1 MKKQEGIINWGN
13 VFLSYAGISNT
24 GRVRK
29 ENEDDFLV
37 MEKHCLF
44 CVADGMGGQEAGQ
57 LASRTT
63 LESVAK
69 SINYLSDPQDT
80 TMPYGLTDDMLDK
93 PLLANITQFS
103 NFQVNKTSAG
113 RIMGSTLVAA
123 HFTENSLDIVHVG
136 DSRLYL
142 WRENQLTQLTE
153 DHSLVYELFKLGK
166 ITQQEMRDHQMR
178 NVITR
183 AIGANTS
190 VEPTLGHI
198 DISVG
203 DIYLLCSDGLTTMLE
218 AGEIINIFE
227 KAPTD
232 LSSLAETFVTQANE
246 AGGRD
251 NITVLL
257 ISVQQATVSSHKVV

>member
-1 MKKQEGIINWGN
+1 MKKKEGKINWGD
-13 VFLSYAGISNT
+13 FTLAYSGFSDK
-24 GRVRK
+24 GRIRK
-29 ENEDDFLV
+29 ENEDDFLI
-37 MEKHCLF
+37 MEKHLLF
-44 CVADGMGGQEAGQ
+44 CVADGMGGQEAGK

-69 SINYLSDPQDT
+69 SMNYLNDT
-80 TMPYGLTDDMLDK
+80 EDATMPYGLTKDMLEK
-93 PLLANITQFS
+93 SLLANITLFS
-103 NFQVNKTSAG
+103 NSQVNKISAG
-113 RIMGSTLVAA
+113 RTMGSTLVAA
-123 HFTENSLDIVHVG
+123 HFTKNSLDIAHVG

-142 WRENQLTQLTE
+142 WRKGQLTQLTE

-166 ITQQEMRDHQMR
+166 ITQEDMLKHQMR

-198 DISVG
+198 DVSAG
-203 DIYLLCSDGLTTMLE
+203 DIYLLCSDGLTNML
-218 AGEIINIFE
+218 AASDMINIFE
-227 KAPTD
+227 SESC
-232 LSSLAETFVTQANE
+232 LSSLAQSFITKAND

-257 ISVQQATVSSHKVV
+257 ISVQKTT

>member
-1 MKKQEGIINWGN
+1 MKKQEGTINWGDF
-13 VFLSYAGISNT
+13 FLSYSGISDK
-24 GRVRK
+24 GQVRK

-37 MEKHCLF
+37 MEQHCLF

-69 SINYLSDPQDT
+69 SINYLNGTDDS
-80 TMPYGLTDDMLDK
+80 TMPYGLTNDMLDK
-93 PLLANITQFS
+93 PLLANLAQFS
-103 NFQVNKTSAG
+103 NAQVNKKSAG
-113 RIMGSTLVAA
+113 RTMGSTLVAA
-123 HFTENSLDIVHVG
+123 HFTQNSVDIAHVG

-142 WRENQLTQLTE
+142 WREGQLTQLTE

-166 ITQQEMRDHQMR
+166 ITQQEMREHQMR

-198 DISVG
+198 DVSAG

-218 AGEIINIFE
+218 AHDIIKTFE
-227 KAPTD
+227 NGTNTNS
-232 LSSLAETFVTQANE
+232 LTSLAQAFVTKAND

-257 ISVQQATVSSHKVV
+257 ISVQKAT

>member
-1 MKKQEGIINWGN
+1 MKKQEGRISWGKYT
-13 VFLSYAGISNT
+13 LSYSGISDT
-24 GRVRK
+24 GLVRK

-37 MEKHCLF
+37 MEQHFLF
-44 CVADGMGGQEAGQ
+44 CVADGMGGQEAGK

-69 SINYLSDPQDT
+69 SMNYLNGTEDA
-80 TMPYGLTDDMLDK
+80 TMPYGLTEDMLEK
-93 PLLANITQFS
+93 PLLTNITQFS
-103 NFQVNKTSAG
+103 NSQVNKKSSG
-113 RIMGSTLVAA
+113 RAMGSTLVAA
-123 HFTENSLDIVHVG
+123 HFTESSLDISHVG

-142 WRENQLTQLTE
+142 WREGQLTQLTE

-166 ITQQEMRDHQMR
+166 ITQQEMQEHQMR

-183 AIGANTS
+183 AIGADTS

-198 DISVG
+198 EVSDSDIF
-203 DIYLLCSDGLTTMLE
+203 LLCSDGLTNMLQSY
-218 AGEIINIFE
+218 EIVKTFE
-227 KAPTD
+227 IESN
-232 LSSLAETFVTQANE
+232 LSSLAQSLITQANN

-257 ISVQQATVSSHKVV
+257 ISVQQAT

>member
-1 MKKQEGIINWGN
+1 MKKQEGIINWDN
-13 VFLSYAGISNT
+13 LFLSYSGISNT

-37 MEKHCLF
+37 MEKHHLF

-69 SINYLSDPQDT
+69 SINYLKDPEDT
-80 TMPYGLTDDMLDK
+80 TMPYGLTDDMMDK

-103 NFQVNKTSAG
+103 NSQVNKKSAG
-113 RIMGSTLVAA
+113 RTMGSTLVAA
-123 HFTENSLDIVHVG
+123 HFTKNSLDIAHVG

-142 WRENQLTQLTE
+142 WRGGQLTQLTE

-166 ITQQEMRDHQMR
+166 INQQEMREHQMR

-198 DISVG
+198 DVLVG

-218 AGEIINIFE
+218 AGEIIKIFE
-227 KAPTD
+227 NGSTD
-232 LSSLAETFVTQANE
+232 LSDLAQSFVTQAND

-257 ISVQQATVSSHKVV
+257 ISVQNTTT

>member
-1 MKKQEGIINWGN
+1 MKKQEGKISLRNYT
-13 VFLSYAGISNT
+13 LSYSGISDT
-24 GRVRK
+24 GQIRK
-29 ENEDDFLV
+29 ENEDDFLI

-44 CVADGMGGQEAGQ
+44 CVADGMGGQEAGK

-69 SINYLSDPQDT
+69 SMNYLNGPEDA
-80 TMPYGLTDDMLDK
+80 TMPYGLTEDMLTL
-93 PLLANITQFS
+93 PLLTNITKFS
-103 NFQVNKTSAG
+103 NSQVNKKSAG
-113 RIMGSTLVAA
+113 RTMGSTLVAA
-123 HFTENSLDIVHVG
+123 HFTANSLDISHVG

-142 WRENQLTQLTE
+142 WREGQLTQLTE

-166 ITQQEMRDHQMR
+166 ITQQEMHEHQMR

-183 AIGANTS
+183 AIGANNS

-198 DISVG
+198 DVSDD
-203 DIYLLCSDGLTTMLE
+203 DIFLLCSDGLTNMLE
-218 AGEIINIFE
+218 ADDIIKTFE
-227 KAPTD
+227 TEPN
-232 LSSLAETFVTQANE
+232 LSSLALSFITQAND

-257 ISVQQATVSSHKVV
+257 ISVQQATNS